1 MKSKYQK
8 LIIFLSSLILCH
20 NSIFSQNQERVSEL
34 YNYVID
40 ALDQKDWE
48 TLDKHCTQL
57 IKEVRSPDF
66 ADLVSIVSYMHIHAI
81 SALMNER
88 KISQNEAIK
97 KAKGYKGK
105 VLIMPGHPFKE
116 KCMFNCLYPT
126 KENVKVLHC
135 TSSDEKGTLIYSFE
149 YYEMDEA
156 LRESFLTENE
166 GKVMKIRARLKEIE
180 VSGQMLPRFGMRF
193 DKVEFQIMENPES
206 EKEALL
212 PSEFSDSLEVT
223 LKHGVYINTLGSQ
236 IVRTAEFKD
245 VKGEIVSVMFS
256 SKFSSTKT
264 NIVFEIT
271 DLLPTAH
278 LDEITSGLDAIISDL
293 NKKGGDDYLT
303 NVRDVQKIEWPNF
316 KGFDVGFKEKNDIST
331 NYTARGVFL
340 KDGRICG
347 VLFTFTDTLGNSIPF
362 DQIRNNLK
370 LFLDKITI
378 IESTNVAAKS
388 VSKEHEALLKKMQIG
403 VAPVNC
409 NNSENDKKCLQ
420 VFVENT
426 VSFTLNGVTSE
437 SFEKV
442 EKHQDKGFV
451 IPNTPGA
458 KIKLIFS
465 NGTEIVEHPFTI
477 PKLP

>member
-1 MKSKYQK
+1 MISKYQK

-166 GKVMKIRARLKEIE
+166 GKEMKMPVGL
-180 VSGQMLPRFGMRF
+180 SFF
-193 DKVEFQIMENPES
+193 DKDGTERTEIRTKWWENPELS
-206 EKEALL
+206 TYKQISVL
-212 PSEFSDSLEVT
+212 PLDQLPDLPIDISVLPQTNYYNENQKPVFFGHYWLKGAPSLQKSNVCC
-223 LKHGVYINTLGSQ
+223 LDY
-236 IVRTAEFKD
+236 
-245 VKGEIVSVMFS
+245 SV
-256 SKFSSTKT
+256 
-264 NIVFEIT
+264 
-271 DLLPTAH
+271 A
-278 LDEITSGLDAIISDL
+278 
-293 NKKGGDDYLT
+293 KKGHLVAY
-303 NVRDVQKIEWPNF
+303 R
-316 KGFDVGFKEKNDIST
+316 FDNEQILSNEK
-331 NYTARGVFL
+331 
-340 KDGRICG
+340 
-347 VLFTFTDTLGNSIPF
+347 
-362 DQIRNNLK
+362 
-370 LFLDKITI
+370 
-378 IESTNVAAKS
+378 
-388 VSKEHEALLKKMQIG
+388 
-403 VAPVNC
+403 
-409 NNSENDKKCLQ
+409 
-420 VFVENT
+420 FVY
-426 VSFTLNGVTSE
+426 V
-437 SFEKV
+437 
-442 EKHQDKGFV
+442 
-451 IPNTPGA
+451 
-458 KIKLIFS
+458 
-465 NGTEIVEHPFTI
+465 
-477 PKLP
+477 